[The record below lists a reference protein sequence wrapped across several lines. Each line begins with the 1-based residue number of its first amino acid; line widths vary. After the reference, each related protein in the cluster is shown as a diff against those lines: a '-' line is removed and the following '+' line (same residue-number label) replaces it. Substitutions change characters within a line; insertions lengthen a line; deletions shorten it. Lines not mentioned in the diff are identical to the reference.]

1 MIATRYSRKP
11 RKCPACGSKRIAR
24 ILYGLPAF
32 SEQLKQ
38 DMEAGKIKL
47 GGCCIREDNP
57 DWQCADCDLEF
68 YKKTTTSIEGYYPEN
83 EDLNNF

>member
-32 SEQLKQ
+32 SDELQRDL
-38 DMEAGKIKL
+38 EEGKITL
-47 GGCCIREDNP
+47 GGCCIRDDDP
-57 DWQCADCDLEF
+57 VWQCADCDMEF
-68 YKKTTTSIEGYYPEN
+68 YKKTTISIVGHNPES
-83 EDLNNF
+83 EELNDF